1 VTQSTETLLNFVNTR
16 ADAGGRVEQFGTG
29 AALAEWAA
37 EHDLLDGDTVV
48 TDADAAAARE
58 LRDALVSV
66 MLAHSG
72 TPEADEDTVAQA
84 ERYLGQAG
92 SRYPLTTVVT
102 AGGVR
107 VGSESRGVPGVLGG
121 VLAAITDLGLSGAW
135 DRVKACANPPCHL
148 GFVDRTRNRAGR
160 FCSSTCG
167 SQASVRAHR
176 ARQRQTAGDTP
187 Q

>member
-66 MLAHSG
+66 MLAHS
-72 TPEADEDTVAQA
+72 
-84 ERYLGQAG
+84 
-92 SRYPLTTVVT
+92 
-102 AGGVR
+102 
-107 VGSESRGVPGVLGG
+107 
-121 VLAAITDLGLSGAW
+121 
-135 DRVKACANPPCHL
+135 
-148 GFVDRTRNRAGR
+148 
-160 FCSSTCG
+160 
-167 SQASVRAHR
+167 
-176 ARQRQTAGDTP
+176 
-187 Q
+187 